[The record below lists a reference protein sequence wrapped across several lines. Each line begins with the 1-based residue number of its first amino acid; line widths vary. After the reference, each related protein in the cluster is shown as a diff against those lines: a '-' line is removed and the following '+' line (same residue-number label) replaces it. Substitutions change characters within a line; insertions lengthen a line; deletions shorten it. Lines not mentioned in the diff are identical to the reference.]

1 MTHRSHQRAPVSR
14 AYLPPAVRRRLDNA
28 FPGFDLPTSI
38 RIEQEGC
45 METRH
50 VRVPAA
56 AVVTF
61 EREDGPWTY
70 FRGVTAIEFACT

>member
-1 MTHRSHQRAPVSR
+1 ME
-14 AYLPPAVRRRLDNA
+14 
-28 FPGFDLPTSI
+28 I
-38 RIEQEGC
+38 RD
-45 METRH
+45 